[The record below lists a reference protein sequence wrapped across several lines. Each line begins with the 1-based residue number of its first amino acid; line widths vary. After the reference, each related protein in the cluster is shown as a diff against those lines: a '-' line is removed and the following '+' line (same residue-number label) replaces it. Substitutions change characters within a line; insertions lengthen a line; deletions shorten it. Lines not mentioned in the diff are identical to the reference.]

1 MGAAGQTNQ
10 EGKHWLIAYKT
21 ELKDDILYVTNW
33 YQQK

>member
-21 ELKDDILYVTNW
+21 EFKDDILTISNF
-33 YQQK
+33 